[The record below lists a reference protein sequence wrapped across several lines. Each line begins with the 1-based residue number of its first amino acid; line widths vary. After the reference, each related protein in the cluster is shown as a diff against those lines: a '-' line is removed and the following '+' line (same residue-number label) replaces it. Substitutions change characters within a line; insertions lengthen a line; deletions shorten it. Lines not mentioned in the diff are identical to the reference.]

1 MTMGTASTMAC
12 MVEALGM
19 GMPGNAAIPAVDAR
33 RNLLARMA
41 GRRIVDMVREDLT
54 ISKILTREAFENAI
68 RANAAIGGS
77 TNAVIHLIAL
87 ARRVGVELDLDDWD
101 RLGRGVHTVLNLMP
115 SGKYLMEDFYYAG
128 GLPVVLREL
137 GKQGLLH
144 KKALTVN
151 GKTIWDNNKKAECF
165 NAEVITP
172 FAQPFKKNT
181 GIAVLRGNLC
191 PDGAIIKPS
200 AATPRLM
207 KHKGRAVVFENIEEF
222 HSRIDDPKL
231 DIDENCVMVLKNCG
245 PKGYPGMAEV
255 GNMPLPPK
263 VLQEG
268 HHRHGAHL
276 GRAHERHRLR
286 HGGAA
291 HRARGCGRRRAGPG
305 RERRH
310 DRTRRGRT
318 PTAPGRARTRTRA
331 PAQEMESAQ
340 GADDARLYQA
350 LCRPRAAGE
359 PGRGPRFPRR
369 RERRQGSERQP
380 LARSRS
386 PARLLLVPAR
396 SRMNALRLGAHTMLQ
411 AIDPTIRLNP
421 ADDVVIARV
430 EVAEGTTLLK
440 EGNVRVA
447 ARVPAGHKIAVR
459 ELKSGSPV
467 RRYNQIIGFAT
478 RDIHAGEHVHVHNI
492 AMGEFD
498 RDYAFCADARP
509 TDHVA
514 QPATFQGIVR
524 ADGRVAT
531 RNYIGILT
539 SVNCSAT
546 VARMIARH
554 FENRLDAFPNVDGV
568 VALTHKSGCGM
579 ASEGEPM
586 DVLRRTMAGYARH
599 PNFFAVQVVGLGCE
613 ANQINSLL
621 STQQLKRSDRL
632 AAYTIQEKGGT
643 MKAVREGIARIEAIL
658 PEANRVKRETVPAS
672 HLLLALQCGGSDGY
686 SGISANPALGAA
698 VDLLVRHGGGAI
710 LSETPEIYG
719 AEHLLT
725 RRALTREVGE
735 KLIRR
740 IKWWENYT
748 ARNGNEMNNNPSPGN
763 KAGGLTTILEKS
775 LGAVAKGGTT
785 NLVDVYEY
793 AEPVTAKGFVYMD
806 TPGYDPVSATGQIAG
821 GANLVCFTTGRGSAY
836 GCKPAP
842 SLKLATNTRLFEHQ
856 EEDMDLNCGGIVDG
870 KESIAEVGQKLFE
883 LILKTASG
891 AKTKSE
897 AFGYGEDEFAPWVL
911 GATM

>member
-1 MTMGTASTMAC
+1 
-12 MVEALGM
+12 
-19 GMPGNAAIPAVDAR
+19 
-33 RNLLARMA
+33 
-41 GRRIVDMVREDLT
+41 
-54 ISKILTREAFENAI
+54 
-68 RANAAIGGS
+68 
-77 TNAVIHLIAL
+77 
-87 ARRVGVELDLDDWD
+87 
-101 RLGRGVHTVLNLMP
+101 
-115 SGKYLMEDFYYAG
+115 
-128 GLPVVLREL
+128 
-137 GKQGLLH
+137 
-144 KKALTVN
+144 
-151 GKTIWDNNKKAECF
+151 
-165 NAEVITP
+165 
-172 FAQPFKKNT
+172 
-181 GIAVLRGNLC
+181 
-191 PDGAIIKPS
+191 
-200 AATPRLM
+200 
-207 KHKGRAVVFENIEEF
+207 
-222 HSRIDDPKL
+222 
-231 DIDENCVMVLKNCG
+231 
-245 PKGYPGMAEV
+245 
-255 GNMPLPPK
+255 
-263 VLQEG
+263 
-268 HHRHGAHL
+268 
-276 GRAHERHRLR
+276 
-286 HGGAA
+286 
-291 HRARGCGRRRAGPG
+291 
-305 RERRH
+305 
-310 DRTRRGRT
+310 
-318 PTAPGRARTRTRA
+318 
-331 PAQEMESAQ
+331 
-340 GADDARLYQA
+340 
-350 LCRPRAAGE
+350 
-359 PGRGPRFPRR
+359 
-369 RERRQGSERQP
+369 
-380 LARSRS
+380 
-386 PARLLLVPAR
+386 
-396 SRMNALRLGAHTMLQ
+396 MLQ
-411 AIDPTIRLNP
+411 TAEPTIRLNP

-430 EVAEGTTLLK
+430 DIAEGTTLVK
-440 EGNVRVA
+440 EANVRVA
-447 ARVPAGHKIAVR
+447 TRVPAGHKIAVR
-459 ELKSGSPV
+459 EIGSGNPV

-478 RDIHAGEHVHVHNI
+478 RDIQAGEHVHVHNI
-492 AMGEFD
+492 AMGDFD
-498 RDYAFCADARP
+498 RDYAYCADARP
-509 TDHVA
+509 TDYVS

-524 ADGRVAT
+524 GDGPNAGRVAT

-554 FENRLDAFPNVDGV
+554 FENRLDAYPNVDGV

-599 PNFFAVQVVGLGCE
+599 PNFYAVQVVGLGCE

-621 STQQLKRSDRL
+621 AAQQLKRSDKL

-740 IKWWENYT
+740 IKWWEEYT

-793 AEPVTAKGFVYMD
+793 AEAVTAKGFVYMD

-842 SLKLATNTRLFEHQ
+842 SLKLATNTRLYDHQ
-856 EEDMDLNCGGIVDG
+856 EEDMDLNCGSIVDG
-870 KESIAEVGQKLFE
+870 KESIEKVGQKLFE
-883 LILKTASG
+883 LILTTASG

-897 AFGYGEDEFAPWVL
+897 GFGYGEDEFAPWVL